1 MAAEV
6 LPAVIYIIGV
16 GKNSGQGKGCANP
29 DQTFLADFNELL
41 FIYFNCVEADRDPGL
56 ILINQISR
64 DALPIIRKN
73 FPERG
78 AAKRFPTHTLVRV
91 TCVLESDRIPPG
103 NRVRSALV

>member
-78 AAKRFPTHTLVRV
+78 AAKRLSHAHTSKGYMRFGIR
-91 TCVLESDRIPPG
+91 SD
-103 NRVRSALV
+103 SAR